1 VSEQERG
8 YVGGDSGGSHCP
20 LASGWAALCL
30 GLLRLFSNVVSLRYG
45 LMTALQNLGLSVAP
59 LGVAML
65 IPDHPQQV
73 LLLLLLLLLLM
84 IMMMATMSM
93 LDANASPLLPTA

>member
-1 VSEQERG
+1 
-8 YVGGDSGGSHCP
+8 
-20 LASGWAALCL
+20 
-30 GLLRLFSNVVSLRYG
+30 
-45 LMTALQNLGLSVAP
+45 MTALQNLGLSVAP

-73 LLLLLLLLLLM
+73 LLLLLLLM
-84 IMMMATMSM
+84 MMMMASMSM

>member
-1 VSEQERG
+1 MSEQERG
-8 YVGGDSGGSHCP
+8 YVGGDSGGSRCP
-20 LASGWAALCL
+20 LASGWAAFCL
-30 GLLRLFSNVVSLRYG
+30 GLLRLFSNFVALRYG

-73 LLLLLLLLLLM
+73 LLLLMM

>member
-1 VSEQERG
+1 
-8 YVGGDSGGSHCP
+8 
-20 LASGWAALCL
+20 
-30 GLLRLFSNVVSLRYG
+30 
-45 LMTALQNLGLSVAP
+45 MTALQNLGLSVAP

-73 LLLLLLLLLLM
+73 LLLLLLM
-84 IMMMATMSM
+84 MMMMASMSM